1 MKFVF
6 KSPNI
11 LPEIRR
17 HPRLP
22 FSGTLEMM
30 ENTNYKQIKKI
41 IDGDLNGCFDISCSP
56 LVRIHQCWSGGRQG
70 GREVSLQIGAGKPG
84 VHTLLLTIIYLFT
97 VKLNNKLNSRPVKII
112 NNAHT
117 KYQILNILNKHHR
130 NYTIISR

>member
-1 MKFVF
+1 MAVLIFLIPHWLE
-6 KSPNI
+6 S
-11 LPEIRR
+11 IRVLDWLCGEER
-17 HPRLP
+17 
-22 FSGTLEMM
+22 
-30 ENTNYKQIKKI
+30 
-41 IDGDLNGCFDISCSP
+41 
-56 LVRIHQCWSGGRQG
+56 GGREG

-97 VKLNNKLNSRPVKII
+97 VKLNKKLNSRPVKII